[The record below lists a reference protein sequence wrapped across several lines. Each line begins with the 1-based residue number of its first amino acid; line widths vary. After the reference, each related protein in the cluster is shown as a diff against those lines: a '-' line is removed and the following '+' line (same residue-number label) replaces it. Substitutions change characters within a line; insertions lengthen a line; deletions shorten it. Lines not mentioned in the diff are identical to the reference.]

1 MEASAISVRKNISV
15 RRTYR
20 PEPDDFTRAL
30 TLLLKKSANK
40 EAAGAGGPDDAKE
53 SKGVC
58 TATEKYT

>member
-1 MEASAISVRKNISV
+1 MEASAMSVRKNISV

-20 PEPDDFTRAL
+20 PEPDDCARAL

-40 EAAGAGGPDDAKE
+40 EAARPGGPDDAKE
-53 SKGVC
+53 SKGVR